1 VGGADTRAQSLST
14 QVLVMQPA
22 GQHAGQH
29 ALNGDA
35 MITNRGTNRG
45 TLKRFDIDLLLI
57 YSTVLYINNCTMYFV
72 NGDVSV
78 SSQLAAL
85 S

>member
-1 VGGADTRAQSLST
+1 
-14 QVLVMQPA
+14 
-22 GQHAGQH
+22 
-29 ALNGDA
+29 